1 MLAGKP
7 NCVCS
12 TLHSGKTRWWLHVH
26 CLHLPSLISRPFI
39 TKKKE
44 CVSPMSSLA
53 TRLFLTCTSWQTWSC
68 CILVGQESFSW
79 ELFAL
84 VRQKSHSRKLEL
96 PTWSVHVQAYD
107 SGREV
112 SLDVVAEYTFTAQLQ
127 TTYNYLFDLLWPFWW
142 SDSSAYPY
150 AQDQQ
155 IIIFSQILHEG
166 SRELRDQELWKG
178 TIKLSRMVCADQNSW
193 SQLQMFLQ
201 YVQQCSHQNLQVKGC
216 K

>member
-1 MLAGKP
+1 MFLPWAAWLQGYF
-7 NCVCS
+7 
-12 TLHSGKTRWWLHVH
+12 LHIPR
-26 CLHLPSLISRPFI
+26 
-39 TKKKE
+39 
-44 CVSPMSSLA
+44 A
-53 TRLFLTCTSWQTWSC
+53 QTWSC
-68 CILVGQESFSW
+68 CILVGQGSFSW

-84 VRQKSHSRKLEL
+84 LRQKSHSRKLEL
-96 PTWSVHVQAYD
+96 PTWAVHVQAYD

-112 SLDVVAEYTFTAQLQ
+112 SLDIAAEYTFTAHVQ
-127 TTYNYLFDLLWPFWW
+127 TTYNYLLDLLWPFWW
-142 SDSSAYPY
+142 SDCLAYPY

-155 IIIFSQILHEG
+155 IIVFSQILHEG